1 MPVCRTNPRTMPLRP
16 TPFLRRGARVPV
28 PCRSRRRSIC
38 SVMSTS
44 PATTHESFDPATD
57 ADWDALRALGHR
69 MLDELLDAQRA
80 LPHSPAWRPLPDAK
94 RSLFDESG
102 PRTGMG
108 ADAVYE
114 RFRTHVLPYGNG
126 NWHPRFFGWVQ
137 GNGTPLAMLADM
149 LAAGMNP
156 HLAGFNQ
163 APALVEQQVI
173 GWFAEWMGM
182 PGASGLFVT
191 GGTMANVHGLAAAR
205 FAASRQRDHDVRT
218 SGVQTWPGET
228 MRAPLVFY
236 GSSETHGWAYK
247 AAEWLGLGRRAFRQ
261 VPVTEDFTVR
271 IDALEQLIA
280 EDRAAGLEPFAIVG
294 TAGTVNTGAVD
305 DLQALADVAARESL
319 WFHVDGA
326 FGALLA
332 LAPSL
337 RDRLRGMERADSIG
351 FDLHKWG
358 SMPFECACVLV
369 RNADLHEAAFRQ
381 QAAYLGP
388 MARGVSAGGQRFNDR
403 GLDLTRGF
411 KALKVW
417 MQLQADGVEKF
428 GRIIE
433 QNVRQVQRLVALIDS
448 HAELERLAPA
458 PLNVVCFRYRP
469 ADQSSSDAALDA
481 LNTELLQRLQ
491 EQGIATPSSTI
502 INGRFALR
510 VAHVNHRT
518 TLQDIDDLAEAVVM
532 IGRETHAAA

>member
-1 MPVCRTNPRTMPLRP
+1 
-16 TPFLRRGARVPV
+16 
-28 PCRSRRRSIC
+28 
-38 SVMSTS
+38 
-44 PATTHESFDPATD
+44 
-57 ADWDALRALGHR
+57 
-69 MLDELLDAQRA
+69 
-80 LPHSPAWRPLPDAK
+80 
-94 RSLFDESG
+94 
-102 PRTGMG
+102 
-108 ADAVYE
+108 
-114 RFRTHVLPYGNG
+114 
-126 NWHPRFFGWVQ
+126 
-137 GNGTPLAMLADM
+137 
-149 LAAGMNP
+149 
-156 HLAGFNQ
+156 
-163 APALVEQQVI
+163 
-173 GWFAEWMGM
+173 
-182 PGASGLFVT
+182 
-191 GGTMANVHGLAAAR
+191 MANVHGLAAAR

>member
-1 MPVCRTNPRTMPLRP
+1 
-16 TPFLRRGARVPV
+16 
-28 PCRSRRRSIC
+28 
-38 SVMSTS
+38 MSSS
-44 PATTHESFDPATD
+44 PSTTHESFDPATD
-57 ADWDALRALGHR
+57 AQWDALRTLGHR

-80 LPHSPAWRPLPDAK
+80 LPHTPAWRPLPDGK
-94 RSLFDESG
+94 RALFDAPG
-102 PRTGMG
+102 PRTGIG
-108 ADAVYE
+108 ADAAYE

-149 LAAGMNP
+149 LSAGMNP

-163 APALVEQQVI
+163 APALVEQQVL
-173 GWFAEWMGM
+173 GWLAEWMGM
-182 PGASGLFVT
+182 PGASGVFVT

-205 FAASRQRDHDVRT
+205 FSASHKRDHDVRAL
-218 SGVQTWPGET
+218 GVQTWPDET
-228 MRAPLVFY
+228 TRAPLVFY
-236 GSSETHGWAYK
+236 GSSETHGWASK

-261 VPVTEDFTVR
+261 VPVQDDFTVR

-280 EDRAAGLEPFAIVG
+280 QDRAAGLEPFAIVG

-369 RNADLHEAAFRQ
+369 RDADLHEAAFRQ
-381 QAAYLGP
+381 QAAYLSAMP
-388 MARGVSAGGQRFNDR
+388 RGVSAGGQRFNDR
-403 GLDLTRGF
+403 GLDLTRSF

-448 HAELERLAPA
+448 HEELERLAPA

-469 ADQSSSDAALDA
+469 LGPQLRDVALDA

-491 EQGIATPSSTI
+491 ERGIATPSSTI
-502 INGRFALR
+502 IGGRFALR

-518 TLQDIDDLAEAVVM
+518 TLQDIDDLAEAVVT
-532 IGRETHAAA
+532 IGREIHAAA

>member
-1 MPVCRTNPRTMPLRP
+1 MP
-16 TPFLRRGARVPV
+16 
-28 PCRSRRRSIC
+28 
-38 SVMSTS
+38 TS
-44 PATTHESFDPATD
+44 PATTHESFDPTTD
-57 ADWDALRALGHR
+57 QEWEQLRALGHR

-80 LPHSPAWRPLPDAK
+80 LPHTPAWRPLPADK
-94 RSLFDESG
+94 LPVFSEEG
-102 PRTGMG
+102 PRAGMG
-108 ADAVYE
+108 ADAVYD
-114 RFRTHVLPYGNG
+114 RFRSHVLPYGNG

-149 LAAGMNP
+149 IASGMNP

-173 GWFAEWMGM
+173 GWLAEWMGI

-205 FAASRQRDHDVRT
+205 YAGALKAEHDVR
-218 SGVQTWPGET
+218 SLGVQAWPGET
-228 MRAPLVFY
+228 RQAPLVFY

-261 VPVTEDFTVR
+261 VPVHDDFTVR
-271 IDALEQLIA
+271 IDALEACIA
-280 EDRAAGLEPFAIVG
+280 ADRAAGLQPFAIVG
-294 TAGTVNTGAVD
+294 TAGTVNTGAID
-305 DLQALADVAARESL
+305 DLQTLADIAARESL

-337 RDRLRGMERADSIG
+337 RDRLRGMERADSLG

-369 RNADLHEAAFRQ
+369 RDPALHEAAFRQ
-381 QAAYLGP
+381 QAAYLGA
-388 MARGVSAGGQRFNDR
+388 MSRGVSAGGQRFNDR

-417 MQLQADGVEKF
+417 MQLQADGVDKF

-433 QNVRQVQRLVALIDS
+433 QNVRQVQRLVAHIDS
-448 HAELERLAPA
+448 HDELERLAPA
-458 PLNVVCFRYRP
+458 PLNVVCFRYCP
-469 ADQSSSDAALDA
+469 AGATLSDAALDA
-481 LNTELLQRLQ
+481 LNTEILQRLQ
-491 EQGIATPSSTI
+491 ERGIATPSSTI
-502 INGRFALR
+502 IHGRFALR

-518 TLQDIDDLAEAVVM
+518 TLQDIDEFAEAVVEV
-532 IGRETHAAA
+532 GRETHAAAM